1 MRGTALCAAIEARSY
16 DMTRYLL
23 DSGCDVNA
31 RDFDGEPP
39 LLLALRKTSS
49 FQGHAST
56 TRVSDPLSIVSLL
69 INHPNCNLNKFDP
82 ITHTTALHL
91 ATTEG
96 MVEVVSWLIESR
108 SSSTLNFNVK
118 DKDGNTPLHLAT
130 QTANVAIVE
139 LLTRSKN
146 CLCTVNA
153 GDQTFTRYPFNLAGL
168 SCMHLCARNGNTDCM
183 KLLLDRLCLDK
194 KQHEIALLG
203 NDKRNDSE
211 LFKNVNGLTLYERE
225 TCLHI
230 ACRNDHE
237 ELVKLLLRYGAIVNK
252 EDSMDNTPLLLS
264 LVSQKQWQS
273 RSNNVPRVL
282 LKAGAD
288 PNTKARMHHS
298 RYIMY
303 ELEVTPLLIA
313 ALNDNVELARLLV
326 THGANVNDTDSEGRT
341 ALYTALW
348 ENSVQV
354 ALFLLRECTQIN
366 VNQKLRDGST
376 CLHALVKVLAREDSG
391 VVNEMARHIFRHGG
405 YISAN
410 NKEQTPVHTACEY
423 GNHVFLDV
431 ILEVIDKGIYE
442 LHEDAVNVLMVNA
455 AADALP
461 EVIRVLLSHGAE
473 IDGSETD
480 GVESSCFYT
489 LLRNSDFETAKFLA
503 SQGLDLRKYGFL
515 KLQEVSPKNE
525 AGKSMEETNANC
537 ESGDDTDEESNTTSS
552 IDEFED
558 ILHEIGDLRLWFKE
572 IASSPMSLE
581 LLCLTY
587 IRKYFRSACIPFK
600 SMERLGLPEKTVK
613 RLRYK

>member
-39 LLLALRKTSS
+39 LLLAFRKTS
-49 FQGHAST
+49 FQGHAPT

-69 INHPNCNLNKFDP
+69 INHPNCNLSKFDP
-82 ITHTTALHL
+82 ITHTTALHF

-96 MVEVVSWLIESR
+96 MTEVVSWLIGSR
-108 SSSTLNFNVK
+108 SSSTLNINVK

-130 QTANVAIVE
+130 QSANVAIVE
-139 LLTRSKN
+139 LLTRSRN
-146 CLCTVNA
+146 CICTVNA
-153 GDQTFTRYPFNLAGL
+153 GDKTFTGYPFNLAGL
-168 SCMHLCARNGNTDCM
+168 SCMHVCARNGNTDCM

-194 KQHEIALLG
+194 KQHEIALLD
-203 NDKRNDSE
+203 NDKGNDSE

-237 ELVKLLLRYGAIVNK
+237 ELVKLLLQYGAIVDK
-252 EDSMDNTPLLLS
+252 KDSMSNTPLLLS
-264 LVSQKQWQS
+264 LVSQKQWRSQS
-273 RSNNVPRVL
+273 NDVPRVL

-288 PNTKARMHHS
+288 PNVRSRMHHS

-313 ALNDNVELARLLV
+313 ALSDNVDLTRLLV
-326 THGANVNDTDSEGRT
+326 THGASVNDTDSEGRT
-341 ALYTALW
+341 ALYTALR

-354 ALFLLRECTQIN
+354 ASFLLRECSHIN
-366 VNQKLRDGST
+366 VNQTLRDGST
-376 CLHALVKVLAREDSG
+376 CLHALVKVLARENSD
-391 VVNEMARHIFRHGG
+391 VVSEMVRHIFRHGG
-405 YISAN
+405 HISAN

-423 GNHVFLDV
+423 GNHVLLDA
-431 ILEVIDKGIYE
+431 ILEVLDKGIYE

-461 EVIRVLLSHGAE
+461 EVIKVLLSHGAE
-473 IDGSETD
+473 IDGGETD
-480 GVESSCFYT
+480 DLESSCFYT

-515 KLQEVSPKNE
+515 KLQEVSPENE
-525 AGKSMEETNANC
+525 VGNSMEETNANC
-537 ESGDDTDEESNTTSS
+537 ESDDTDEESNTTSS

-558 ILHEIGDLRLWFKE
+558 ILYEIRDLRLWFKE